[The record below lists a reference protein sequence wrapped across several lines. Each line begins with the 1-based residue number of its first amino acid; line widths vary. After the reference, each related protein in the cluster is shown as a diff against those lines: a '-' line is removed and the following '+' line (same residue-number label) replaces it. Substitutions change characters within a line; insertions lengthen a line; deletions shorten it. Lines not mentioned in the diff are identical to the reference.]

1 MLKHLA
7 ERISRQITR
16 SMQSNNTNPTFP
28 SLIIERLYYAEGRH
42 HPDHPS
48 HGSQAG
54 LGCL

>member
-1 MLKHLA
+1 MLKSFV
-7 ERISRQITR
+7 ERIGRQVAKSTH
-16 SMQSNNTNPTFP
+16 SNATGPSFP

-42 HPDHPS
+42 HPDHPR

>member
-7 ERISRQITR
+7 ERVSRQITR
-16 SMQSNNTNPTFP
+16 STQSNNTNPTFP

>member
-7 ERISRQITR
+7 ERVSRQITR
-16 SMQSNNTNPTFP
+16 STQPNTTVPSFP

-42 HPDHPS
+42 HPDHPR